1 MIKGLLILIAVYA
14 DIKINDRR
22 KMKLTPA
29 VEKEEQKYQEAAGVL
44 EQIWKE
50 KEHTVLLKNIVKA
63 FPGMRALDGVS
74 LEVKSGSVRR

>member
-1 MIKGLLILIAVYA
+1 MLGTVLGCIIMGIISNGMGLQSTQPFAEYMIKGLLILIAVYA

-44 EQIWKE
+44 
-50 KEHTVLLKNIVKA
+50 
-63 FPGMRALDGVS
+63 
-74 LEVKSGSVRR
+74 